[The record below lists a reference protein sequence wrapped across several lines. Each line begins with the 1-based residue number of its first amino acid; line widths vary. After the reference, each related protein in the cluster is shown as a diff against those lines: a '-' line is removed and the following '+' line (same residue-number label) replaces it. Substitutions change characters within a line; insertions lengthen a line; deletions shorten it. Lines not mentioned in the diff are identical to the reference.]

1 MEYFGFGNLAFRSKM
16 QFFSDQD
23 LMEKRSMIVVGMQKL
38 LLSRIL
44 EPGILEVKF
53 KAKHL
58 IHYTSE

>member
-44 EPGILEVKF
+44 EQGILEVKF
-53 KAKHL
+53 KAEHL